1 MYFTSKE
8 KQAIQRLAA
17 QMVVADG
24 QIDPREV
31 ILTKLVNDK
40 IGITSEHIDASS
52 NMSLQEAA
60 IIVKLMSPE
69 ERKFVC
75 AYLGTISSID
85 NDVDDKEM
93 MLWALLTALCD
104 FPQMSIL
111 EAKKIIGDL

>member
-40 IGITSEHIDASS
+40 FGITSEHIDASS

-60 IIVKLMSPE
+60 IIVKNMTQE

-75 AYLGTISSID
+75 AYLGAMSAID
-85 NDVDDKEM
+85 NDVDERERL
-93 MLWALLTALCD
+93 LWALLTALCD

-111 EAKKIIGDL
+111 EAKTIIGNL